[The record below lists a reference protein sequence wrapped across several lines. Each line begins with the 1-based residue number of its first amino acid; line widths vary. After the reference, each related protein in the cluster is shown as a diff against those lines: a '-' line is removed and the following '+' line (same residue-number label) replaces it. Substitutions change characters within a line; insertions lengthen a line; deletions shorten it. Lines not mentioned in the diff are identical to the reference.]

1 MFHFKTTI
9 CATFMMIMIFS
20 SSYAQ
25 TRTGWNT
32 VNRKELFDYILN
44 DIKSLSL
51 TQQTKILFAKVAAAK
66 AEKAMPNGFQNV
78 GPTRLRE
85 ILLSTGKETFNELND
100 VKRGYWII
108 AQEDA
113 MYKAMTKL
121 VEQSMN
127 GNNNAEIVDCTI
139 TQIMK
144 NYPEGLKKG
153 TEEERFKFLY
163 KIGYECSQKTEI
175 NLLKWSKLT
184 EDAMRLKIMEY
195 LKETALN
202 TKQKSDLISCV
213 INKMKLKYPE
223 GLKGNLEKDFE
234 QVTVKCIDEI

>member
-1 MFHFKTTI
+1 MHYKTKIWSTI
-9 CATFMMIMIFS
+9 ALFFIFS
-20 SSYAQ
+20 VSYGQSREA
-25 TRTGWNT
+25 WNSA
-32 VNRKELFDYILN
+32 NRKELFDYIFN

-51 TQQTKILFAKVAAAK
+51 TQQTKILFAKVAATK

-78 GPTRLRE
+78 GSTRLRE

-113 MYKAMTKL
+113 IYKAMTKL

-184 EDAMRLKIMEY
+184 EDVMRLKIMEY

-202 TKQKSDLISCV
+202 AKQKSDLTSCV
-213 INKMKLKYPE
+213 ISTMKLKYPE

-234 QVTVKCIDEI
+234 QVTIKCIEGI